1 MRVVHQGPNDQL
13 AMALERA
20 FGMAER
26 ASPNALAAIGTGSNP
41 VVEALL
47 ASGSPR
53 PVPRPAQGVTNALIA
68 PGVRPQS
75 QGSASGQT
83 PALQGLFRARYTQPP
98 PSAAAPNGQAPSLH
112 NTRARADQPSGRAAQ
127 PQAAPQAGPP
137 IEVELPDGTIVEF
150 PAGTSD
156 SVMRDALQR
165 EYGHGLTAGAS
176 RASYSELMAASRRA
190 NASGDAQAARR
201 LGELAVKARERER
214 AEGANGERWKDAPLA
229 DQQQAGQWTDY
240 GGPGGDA
247 MQAARLEQAKRELAS
262 RGRGNDSGA
271 GPWTDYGGPGGQQQI
286 FEIQGPDGQIYEV
299 QAPDQQTA
307 LDAYRQ
313 ITPEQQKALA
323 LARARRRRA
332 EAEGGARWEAAP
344 LADEQAQPTSPQ
356 IVGGVI
362 MPPAVPASGQW
373 DAQPAQMGAKDF
385 IRHGSDGAADMLAA
399 GAAGVSRGVTG
410 LADLPGMLT
419 GGVGKL
425 ASSGLERAS
434 VVSPGV
440 AQGMRNAF
448 DMMPAGSGNLFRGT
462 AAAATGGASEFRG
475 NTTAGKYA
483 GTVGEFVPSA
493 MVMPGAPLSNALR
506 YGVVPGLASE
516 AAGQLAE
523 GLPGEQLARAAA
535 GMLAAPALNAAE
547 YGIRRAISPH
557 GGADQGRLALA
568 RVLDDAGVPVSAG
581 QRVGNEALR
590 RKEGMTNAGQ
600 ALNDAQRE
608 ALTRAALRTAGTDA
622 SRATPEVLADTARRI
637 GSVFDDVARGVD
649 VTPEPA
655 TLNALAAA
663 NETYKQLAPKSSQAP
678 IIGEVVKR
686 MTGAFRTGQA
696 IPASTVN
703 SWRSSLSKLTTSSD
717 GATRSAAIEALGA
730 LDDALASTLTSMGR
744 TDDVARLA
752 TAREQWRNF
761 LAIQKA
767 ATGAG
772 ENAAAGILSPSA
784 LRSAVVQQGRA
795 SYAQGN
801 RGELGNLARA
811 AEGVIRPLP
820 TSGTAENLRALG
832 IPSAMW
838 SAAGATGGYKLAGPM
853 GGLLGAMAASA
864 VPSAAGAARMS
875 RPVQNWLV
883 NQAVG
888 PGGDVLPRNALS
900 PVLAALLGLKED

>member
-53 PVPRPAQGVTNALIA
+53 PVPRPAQEVTNALIA
-68 PGVRPQS
+68 QGVRPQS
-75 QGSASGQT
+75 QGNALGQT
-83 PALQGLFRARYTQPP
+83 PTLQGLFSARYTQPP

-112 NTRARADQPSGRAAQ
+112 NTRARADQPSGPAAQ

-229 DQQQAGQWTDY
+229 DQQQAGQWTKY

-262 RGRGNDSGA
+262 RQQGNAPGA
-271 GPWTDYGGPGGQQQI
+271 GPWTDYGGPGGQQQT
-286 FEIQGPDGQIYEV
+286 FEIKGPDGKVYEI

-307 LDAYRQ
+307 LEAYKRVTRQ
-313 ITPEQQKALA
+313 GSQADQSDDSWW
-323 LARARRRRA
+323 RN
-332 EAEGGARWEAAP
+332 AP
-344 LADEQAQPTSPQ
+344 LADAPPQ

-373 DAQPAQMGAKDF
+373 DAQPAQMGAKDY
-385 IRHGSDGAADMLAA
+385 IRHGSDAAADMLAA

-425 ASSGLERAS
+425 ASSGLERAG

-448 DMMPAGSGNLFRGT
+448 DMMPAGSGDLFRGT

-516 AAGQLAE
+516 AAGQMTEGTVAE
-523 GLPGEQLARAAA
+523 PWARAAA
-535 GMLAAPALNAAE
+535 GVMAAPMANLAE
-547 YGIRRAISPH
+547 RGVRRAISPH

-649 VTPEPA
+649 VTPDPA

-686 MTGAFRTGQA
+686 MTGAFRTGQT

-744 TDDVARLA
+744 ADDVARLA

-784 LRSAVVQQGRA
+784 LRNAVVQQGRS
-795 SYAQGN
+795 SYAQGA

-811 AEGVIRPLP
+811 GEGILRPLP
-820 TSGTAENLRALG
+820 NSGTAQNIQAMGLPGLGWASAGAGLGSLAGGPTGGALG
-832 IPSAMW
+832 A
-838 SAAGATGGYKLAGPM
+838 AAGTVMP
-853 GGLLGAMAASA
+853 GLLGM
-864 VPSAAGAARMS
+864 ARMS
-875 RPVQNWLV
+875 RPAQNWLA
-883 NQAVG
+883 NQTVG
-888 PGGDVLPRNALS
+888 RGTDILPRNALS

>member
-13 AMALERA
+13 ALALERA

-53 PVPRPAQGVTNALIA
+53 PVPRPAQEVTNALIA

-75 QGSASGQT
+75 QGNAIGQT
-83 PALQGLFRARYTQPP
+83 PALRGLFSARYTQPP

-112 NTRARADQPSGRAAQ
+112 NTRALVDQPSGRAAQ

-137 IEVELPDGTIVEF
+137 IEVELPDGTIIEF

-165 EYGHGLTAGAS
+165 EYGHGLTGGAS
-176 RASYSELMAASRRA
+176 RASYSELMAAMRRA
-190 NASGDAQAARR
+190 DAAGDGAAARR
-201 LGELAVKARERER
+201 LGELAVQARDREKAQGQSKGGQGKWR
-214 AEGANGERWKDAPLA
+214 DAPIVEP
-229 DQQQAGQWTDY
+229 QQQAGPWTDY
-240 GGPGGDA
+240 GGPGSDA

-262 RGRGNDSGA
+262 RQQGNAPGA
-271 GPWTDYGGPGGQQQI
+271 GPWTKYQSPVGQNQT

-313 ITPEQQKALA
+313 MT
-323 LARARRRRA
+323 
-332 EAEGGARWEAAP
+332 
-344 LADEQAQPTSPQ
+344 QAQPTSPQ

-385 IRHGSDGAADMLAA
+385 IRHGSDAAADMLAA

-425 ASSGLERAS
+425 ASSGLERAG

-600 ALNDAQRE
+600 ALNDTQRE

-686 MTGAFRTGQA
+686 MTGAFRTGQT

-832 IPSAMW
+832 IPFAMW

-888 PGGDVLPRNALS
+888 PGGDALPRNALS